1 MESGFFSGLNFVL
14 AGALFNHSACTNNHP
29 LYYGVQ
35 YVHRGRFYLSV
46 NNGPVYNLEG
56 PALFLTDPEMFFS
69 YGSPPGTFREHY
81 YICANGE
88 RMSRYIESGLFPL
101 AAKQEQPYYKVLHP
115 NVFLSEMMNL
125 IMPINNGGDYD
136 LTVCRY
142 EHLLLSIRNLK
153 QQTAESE
160 LYRTELEQLTQKI
173 VKEPEKNWDFRAF
186 ARKLNIS
193 EKHFLRIFGR
203 RYGVSPHHFMLQQRI
218 SKACSLL
225 LLTKEP
231 LKSIADEC
239 GFSNP
244 FYFSR
249 LIKKYMRVNPDFYRK
264 NH

>member
-115 NVFLSEMMNL
+115 NELRIYGVSQQSAKLKPGQLVTETLSTINKYRFHPYPSFSSPEFLYQVYN
-125 IMPINNGGDYD
+125 P
-136 LTVCRY
+136 
-142 EHLLLSIRNLK
+142 
-153 QQTAESE
+153 Q
-160 LYRTELEQLTQKI
+160 ELEQPAPSPQ
-173 VKEPEKNWDFRAF
+173 
-186 ARKLNIS
+186 ARTSTDGKVQHRNYIPSKYLAP
-193 EKHFLRIFGR
+193 
-203 RYGVSPHHFMLQQRI
+203 VPQQQDTDAR
-218 SKACSLL
+218 
-225 LLTKEP
+225 
-231 LKSIADEC
+231 
-239 GFSNP
+239 
-244 FYFSR
+244 
-249 LIKKYMRVNPDFYRK
+249 
-264 NH
+264 